1 MKIYVACSSN
11 WNFEEEFY
19 NPIKNSSLNE
29 ENELFYPL
37 DEENK
42 EIKSKD
48 IIRES
53 DLVIVEASITATGV
67 GIELG
72 WADCYNVPIL
82 VLYKKGKKHS
92 ASLKF
97 ITNNFIEYED
107 EADMVNK
114 IKKFIIEESK

>member
-19 NPIKNSSLNE
+19 NPIKNSDLIK
-29 ENELFYPL
+29 ENELFFPL

-48 IIRES
+48 IIKTS

-82 VLYKKGKKHS
+82 VLYKKGKKYS
-92 ASLKF
+92 TSLKF
-97 ITNNFIEYED
+97 ITNCFIEYKNEED
-107 EADMVNK
+107 LINK
-114 IKKFIIEESK
+114 ITNFIKNR